1 MVHGALCLCAL
12 DDGSKLFV
20 EGGIPGEDVEV
31 ELLFRKKRTWFGR
44 VNKVLSASEYRVDAP
59 CEYYGDCGGCQLQH
73 VDYAHQLNLKKE
85 IVADA
90 LRRQHVTFGEIAVHG
105 MGDPWRYRWRGEFH
119 VIAGKSGMQDAQL
132 GFNRQRSWKPIAV
145 DDCLIHHKTIT
156 DSIKPLRDLI
166 AAGAKPELST
176 LHLSVGD
183 DGHELLISA
192 KPKGTINPE
201 ALDNAAKSADYNWST
216 SQTSLAWRGRK
227 FEVTPQSFIQV
238 NQTELNT
245 LYSLVL
251 SALGTY
257 DLIVDAYA
265 GVGMLATVMA
275 ERAQTV
281 ICIENNPGAVSMG
294 RLNADLN
301 GVGDRI
307 EWILDKVETAL
318 PAAVSGMA
326 CDAVVLDPPRAGCE
340 STVTAFLALAG
351 PPKIVYVSCEPS
363 TLARDLR
370 TLSASGPY
378 EIASVNLVD
387 MFPQTHHVETVVVMV
402 RGSNEDA
409 RS

>member
-1 MVHGALCLCAL
+1 MVHGALCLATL
-12 DDGSKLFV
+12 EDGVKLFV
-20 EGGIPGEDVEV
+20 EGGIPGEDAEV
-31 ELLFRKKRTWFGR
+31 ELLFSKKRTWFGR
-44 VNKVLSASEYRVDAP
+44 VRKVLSPSEYRVDAP
-59 CEYYGDCGGCQLQH
+59 CKYYGDCGGCQLQH
-73 VDYAHQLNLKKE
+73 VDYGYQLSLKKE

-90 LRRQHVTFGEIAVHG
+90 LRRQHVTFPEIATHG
-105 MGDPWRYRWRGEFH
+105 MEDPWRYRRRGEFH
-119 VIAGKSGMQDAQL
+119 VIPGIAGMQDAQL

-156 DSIKPLRDLI
+156 DSIKPLRALI

-176 LHLSVGD
+176 LHLTVGD
-183 DGHELLISA
+183 DGRELLINA

-201 ALDNAAKSADYNWST
+201 VLDTAAESADYNWST

-238 NQTELNT
+238 NQTELDT

-251 SALGTY
+251 SGLGAY
-257 DLIVDAYA
+257 DLIVDAYS
-265 GVGMLATVMA
+265 GVGMLATVLA

-281 ICIENNPGAVSMG
+281 ICIESNPNAVSMG

-301 GVGDRI
+301 GVSDRI

-326 CDAVVLDPPRAGCE
+326 CDAIVLDPPRAGCE
-340 STVTAFLALAG
+340 SNVTAFLALAG

-370 TLSASGPY
+370 VLSGSGPY
-378 EIASVNLVD
+378 EIESVDAVD
-387 MFPQTHHVETVVVMV
+387 MFPQTHHVETVVVMA
-402 RGSNEDA
+402 RGA
-409 RS
+409 